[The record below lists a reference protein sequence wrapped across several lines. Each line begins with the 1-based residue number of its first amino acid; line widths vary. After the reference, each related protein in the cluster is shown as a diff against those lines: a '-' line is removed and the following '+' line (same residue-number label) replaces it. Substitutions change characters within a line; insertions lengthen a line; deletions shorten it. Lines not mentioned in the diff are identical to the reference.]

1 MSKYFLQVD
10 GEEQTLQESDLLS
23 LNMIAT
29 SNNQFHVLQNGKAF
43 HVEVLETNFQD
54 KTLTLEINGN
64 KHHVNIEDEYD
75 HLVKE
80 MGLSANVS
88 QKISSIKAPMPGL
101 ILDILVETGQEIEKG
116 TQLVILEAMKMEN
129 VLKSEG
135 EGIVK
140 SIEVSKGNAVEK
152 GQVLIEME

>member
-10 GEEQTLQESDLLS
+10 GEEQILKEGDLAV
-23 LNMIAT
+23 LNMIST
-29 SNNQFHVLQNGKAF
+29 SNDKFHVLQNGKAF
-43 HVEVLETNFQD
+43 HIEVLEANFQG
-54 KTLTLEINGN
+54 KALTLEINGN

-80 MGLSANVS
+80 MGLSVGAT

-101 ILDILVETGQEIEKG
+101 ILDILVEAGQEIEKG
-116 TQLVILEAMKMEN
+116 TPLVILEAMKMEN
-129 VLKSEG
+129 VLKAEG

-140 SIEVSKGNAVEK
+140 SIEVTKGVAVEK